1 MGKKC
6 RRNDSKKSKTST
18 IDGSDDNDND
28 NDNDNNNNTSAATHD
43 DRSFAT
49 ISQDCVNSLCEP
61 SSMLGQVGTMGF
73 EESMKSFMAPLKVDD
88 KIRTDIL
95 NLPLSSRVYMID
107 LFSVTQHDNSM
118 SSGYKT
124 QDECQCGLVEKE
136 IGSNGKHWNN
146 SGIGMVEC
154 KSDGLS
160 LSLTFSVSIKDGF
173 GTNFNERREMILG
186 TIAKA
191 CKAPGALMGPAPSSY
206 PIKPSRPSKIL
217 FTSQGLMSSFE
228 DKVKR
233 MGIPFVGVADKK
245 LTASMKSSFS
255 TGMENDRSPDEAMI
269 KAMESVNTTEFPR
282 LYGKDLLNRTKN
294 NETYYVNE
302 ERVSLGDWRL
312 DQRND
317 KATPKEWFARPPP
330 ETDSFRTRMLW
341 GWRTNMELATE
352 RNDSNKIKDICKRYP
367 SHEVKDFIEMRMLL
381 STAARWGTAKACRAL
396 IKYGKAEV
404 DGVRSKENKRKW
416 IPMQE
421 HTGDTGECKGC
432 TPLFL
437 AVQDGHDAV
446 VRLLIEHGANI
457 QFAPVGSLLHFAVAK
472 GHQNI
477 VNALILAGANL
488 ELRDHNG
495 FTPMETCMDFLKW
508 GKNGTKQYSTISKML
523 KNSDRIKRCAACD
536 MEGPRHHCP
545 CKLESYCNK
554 ECQKKM
560 WKEHR
565 NEHKEE
571 IKIWAV

>member
-1 MGKKC
+1 MGKKS
-6 RRNDSKKSKTST
+6 RRNDNKKSTTSI
-18 IDGSDDNDND
+18 IDSSD
-28 NDNDNNNNTSAATHD
+28 DNDNNNNDDNTSAAATHD
-43 DRSFAT
+43 QSFAN
-49 ISQDCVNSLCEP
+49 ISQEIMNSTCGP

-88 KIRTDIL
+88 KILIDIL
-95 NLPLSSRVYMID
+95 NLPLSSKVYMID

-118 SSGYKT
+118 SSGFKT
-124 QDECQCGLVEKE
+124 EDTCQCGLVEKE

-146 SGIGMVEC
+146 TGIGMVES

-160 LSLTFSVSIKDGF
+160 LSVTFTVSIKDGPS
-173 GTNFNERREMILG
+173 TNMDERREMILG

-191 CKAPGALMGPAPSSY
+191 CKAPGELMGPAPSMY

-245 LTASMKSSFS
+245 LKASMKSSFS
-255 TGMENDRSPDEAMI
+255 TGMEVDRSPDEAMI
-269 KAMESVNTTEFPR
+269 KAMESGNTTEMPR
-282 LYGKDLLNRTKN
+282 LYGEDLLNRTK

-312 DQRND
+312 DQRDD

-330 ETDSFRTRMLW
+330 ETDSFRPRMLW

-367 SHEVKDFIEMRMLL
+367 SHEVKDLIEMRMLL
-381 STAARWGTAKACRAL
+381 STAAQWGTAKACRAL

-421 HTGDTGECKGC
+421 YTGDNGNCKGC
-432 TPLFL
+432 TPLFI
-437 AVQDGHDAV
+437 AIQNGHDAV
-446 VRLLIEHGANI
+446 VRILIEHGANI

-472 GHQNI
+472 GHINI

-508 GKNGTKQYSTISKML
+508 GKHGTKQYSTISKML

-536 MEGPRHHCP
+536 AEGPMHHCP

-560 WKEHR
+560 WKKHR
-565 NEHKEE
+565 HEHKKE
-571 IKIWAV
+571 IEIWAV

>member
-1 MGKKC
+1 MGKKS
-6 RRNDSKKSKTST
+6 RRNDGKKSTASA
-18 IDGSDDNDND
+18 IDSSDDNGND
-28 NDNDNNNNTSAATHD
+28 NDNDNNDTSADTHD
-43 DRSFAT
+43 RLFAN
-49 ISQDCVNSLCEP
+49 IAQDFMNSACGP
-61 SSMLGQVGTMGF
+61 SSMMRQVGTMGF
-73 EESMKSFMAPLKVDD
+73 EDSMKSFMAPLKVDD
-88 KIRTDIL
+88 KIRNEIL

-107 LFSVTQHDNSM
+107 VFSTTQHDNSM
-118 SSGYKT
+118 SSGFIT
-124 QDECQCGLVEKE
+124 EDHCQCGLVEKE

-154 KSDGLS
+154 ESDGLS
-160 LSLTFSVSIKDGF
+160 LSVTFSVSIKDGNS
-173 GTNFNERREMILG
+173 TNFDENREMILG

-191 CKAPGALMGPAPSSY
+191 CKAPGALVGPAPSMY

-217 FTSQGLMSSFE
+217 FTSQGLMSSLE

-233 MGIPFVGVADKK
+233 MGIPFVGLADKK

-255 TGMENDRSPDEAMI
+255 TGMEADRSPTEAMK
-269 KAMESVNTTEFPR
+269 KAMKSGNATDMAR
-282 LYGKDLLNRTKN
+282 LSCKDLPKQTE

-302 ERVSLGDWRL
+302 ERVSLGRWRP
-312 DQRND
+312 DQRRDD

-330 ETDSFRTRMLW
+330 ETDTFRARMLW
-341 GWRTNMELATE
+341 GWQTNLELAAE

-367 SHEVKDFIEMRMLL
+367 SHEVKDFTEMRMLL
-381 STAARWGTAKACRAL
+381 SKGAVRGTAKACRAL

-404 DGVRSKENKRKW
+404 DGVRSKENKMKW

-421 HTGDTGECKGC
+421 HTGDCGKRKGC

-437 AVQDGHDAV
+437 AVQVGHDAV

-457 QFAPVGSLLHFAVAK
+457 QFAPVGSPLHFAVAK
-472 GHQNI
+472 GHHNI

-488 ELRDHNG
+488 ELRDRHG
-495 FTPMETCMDFLKW
+495 MTPMETCVNFLKW
-508 GKNGTKQYSTISKML
+508 GEYGTKQYSTISKLL

-536 MEGPRHHCP
+536 AEGPRHHCT

-560 WKEHR
+560 WKKHR

-571 IKIWAV
+571 IEIWAV